1 MALHFSTIVF
11 LVVLLKIETKEH
23 LSVRKEN
30 EEKEELRKRMEEER
44 KRMEK
49 ERKGGKGRHIC
60 GLVLLF
66 DQMGF

>member
-1 MALHFSTIVF
+1 
-11 LVVLLKIETKEH
+11 VVLLKIETEEH
-23 LSVRKEN
+23 LSVRKGN

-49 ERKGGKGRHIC
+49 GRKGGKGRHIC
-60 GLVLLF
+60 GLGLLF